1 MGRPSKE
8 SLAVYVLLLTLLAF
22 ASALP
27 DALSISDRQ
36 QDPPTA
42 ETTYMMWNLRPVIRQ
57 QWQMTEL
64 SLSVTS

>member
-1 MGRPSKE
+1 MGRPSTE
-8 SLAVYVLLLTLLAF
+8 SLAVSVLLLTLLAV

-27 DALSISDRQ
+27 DELSISDDQ
-36 QDPPTA
+36 QDPLTA
-42 ETTYMMWNLRPVIRQ
+42 ETTYMMWDLCPVIRQ